1 VRAAARQR
9 ARRAVRR
16 LKLTPAQAETVR
28 RHLQDDRRRWEA
40 ARVELAGCRRALA
53 RTLVGPAP
61 DSSAVLELT
70 IQERLLEDRERA
82 LAARV
87 EERMAG
93 LLSPDQAVR
102 LHALAPDAL
111 GDVLVRLCA

>member
-1 VRAAARQR
+1 MIAAARQR

-16 LKLTPAQAETVR
+16 LKLTPVQAETVR
-28 RHLQDDRRRWEA
+28 RLVQHDRRQWEA
-40 ARVELAGCRRALA
+40 ARQELADCRRALA
-53 RTLVGPAP
+53 QALVGPAP

-70 IQERLLEDRERA
+70 VQERLLEEREGA

-87 EERMAG
+87 EERMAA
-93 LLSPDQAVR
+93 LLQPDQAVR
-102 LHALAPDAL
+102 LRALAPEAL